1 MEAGRARV
9 LASAAPW
16 PASLEGGRP
25 QRAGKPRSFWR
36 SLSFP
41 GLCPDDPT
49 GSKPHGWVNEAA
61 SQASPTPYLGT
72 PTQAHPNTALH
83 APGTLTHL

>member
-25 QRAGKPRSFWR
+25 RRAGEPHIPSGEVSAFLAFARM
-36 SLSFP
+36 
-41 GLCPDDPT
+41 T
-49 GSKPHGWVNEAA
+49 GSRPHGCVSEAA
-61 SQASPTPYLGT
+61 SQPLPTPCLGT

-83 APGTLTHL
+83 APGMLTHL